1 MGKKH
6 EVVIIGGGHN
16 GLTVAGYLAKAGV
29 DVCVVEALSEVGGC
43 VISPELA
50 APGFKTDICAIWH
63 GFIQPNPLILYDEL
77 ELKSKFGLE
86 YVVADNQFSVLFPD
100 DRYITI
106 HRDVDKTCQSIA
118 KFSEHD
124 AEAYKKF
131 HDWAAKLLDIL
142 TQGMYNPPI
151 PFGTLVSLL
160 DQSDEGR
167 DLLRSLM
174 ISGIDIC
181 DDWFESQELK
191 SALTKFSAE
200 NLVHP
205 RAKGTG
211 IVLFV
216 FIPLTH
222 KYGGGIP
229 KGGSGVLSEAMER
242 CILHHGGTI
251 YTNSLVERVIVSAGE
266 ASGVVLKGGE
276 EILATKAVISNLN
289 AKQIP
294 DLVGAN
300 NVPKHYARNLKNL
313 KLSAFRSIGQ
323 GYALHEAPHYTAGD
337 EINESFF
344 VEFATSPYEKFLRIF
359 DDMEYGYPSVEIP
372 GVCCQTTLDPTRAPE
387 GKHTL
392 DLFHY
397 TPYDLAD
404 GGAAKWDEV
413 REEIADGILA
423 TLQKH
428 TTNMGSNNIIGRAIE
443 TPLDLERRNP
453 AMIGGDYC
461 HIGMYLSQGM
471 GNRYLPGWDY
481 RTPIKKF
488 WMCGPSCHPGIGVT
502 GGGRAAVQPV
512 MEDLDID
519 FEEVISK

>member
-1 MGKKH
+1 MS
-6 EVVIIGGGHN
+6 
-16 GLTVAGYLAKAGV
+16 A
-29 DVCVVEALSEVGGC
+29 VVEALPEVGGA

-63 GFIQPNPLILYDEL
+63 GFIQPNPLILNDEL

-86 YVVADNQFSVLFPD
+86 YIIADNQFSVLFPD

-106 HRDVDKTCQSIA
+106 YRDVDKTCQSIA

-142 TQGMYNPPI
+142 TQGMYNPPA

-181 DDWFESQELK
+181 DDWFESPELK

-229 KGGSGVLSEAMER
+229 KGGSGALSEAMAR

-251 YTNSLVERVIVSAGE
+251 YTKSPVERVIVSGGE
-266 ASGVVLKGGE
+266 ARGIVLKSGE
-276 EILATKAVISNLN
+276 EILATRAVISNLN

-294 DLVGAN
+294 GLVGEK
-300 NVPKHYARNLKNL
+300 NVPEHYAGNLRKL

-323 GYALHEAPHYTAGD
+323 GYALHE
-337 EINESFF
+337 
-344 VEFATSPYEKFLRIF
+344 
-359 DDMEYGYPSVEIP
+359 IP
-372 GVCCQTTLDPTRAPE
+372 Q
-387 GKHTL
+387 
-392 DLFHY
+392 
-397 TPYDLAD
+397 
-404 GGAAKWDEV
+404 
-413 REEIADGILA
+413 I
-423 TLQKH
+423 
-428 TTNMGSNNIIGRAIE
+428 
-443 TPLDLERRNP
+443 
-453 AMIGGDYC
+453 
-461 HIGMYLSQGM
+461 
-471 GNRYLPGWDY
+471 
-481 RTPIKKF
+481 
-488 WMCGPSCHPGIGVT
+488 
-502 GGGRAAVQPV
+502 
-512 MEDLDID
+512 
-519 FEEVISK
+519 